1 MTRACVQNISNN
13 YANSTVTN
21 ILSVTLQNSMSF
33 YKLIEE
39 SRWLYQLQKILMIS
53 VYIVQFSDD
62 HALSV
67 MICVEDGWD
76 IAAQFISKSE
86 LLLDPYY
93 RIFEGFHTLIE
104 CEWFGIWTSIFT
116 SIKSNSYK

>member
-1 MTRACVQNISNN
+1 
-13 YANSTVTN
+13 
-21 ILSVTLQNSMSF
+21 
-33 YKLIEE
+33 
-39 SRWLYQLQKILMIS
+39 MIS
-53 VYIVQFSDD
+53 VYIVQFSED

-76 IAAQFISKSE
+76 IAAQFISISE

-93 RIFEGFHTLIE
+93 RIFEGFHRLIE
-104 CEWFGIWTSIFT
+104 HEWFEIWTSIFT